1 MFEKCALIRI
11 PGETSVRNEE
21 TSLFFSISSARLLFA
36 LLLSL
41 VYLFVAAYNYS
52 ILDSME
58 DEINYGD
65 PDKYMNDE
73 SIEMAWAIQVI
84 SFKISFFYYWS
95 VMIFINWILRWG
107 DEGEWKKEEWII
119 TCRSCVANA
128 ESCKVERADD
138 FFPY

>member
-84 SFKISFFYYWS
+84 SFKISFFYY
-95 VMIFINWILRWG
+95 
-107 DEGEWKKEEWII
+107 
-119 TCRSCVANA
+119 
-128 ESCKVERADD
+128 
-138 FFPY
+138 